1 MRSPVYDPGPIPTAI
16 APRPQI
22 ASPAALRSSST
33 APGNAA
39 PCDVTG
45 RVTDAATVPPAIR
58 ARLAIGVE
66 VSSPRTGPVA
76 AACSSS
82 RLTLHNTRDVIENYE
97 RHQCHQQEQ
106 SHLEHRLTVTKFERL
121 ALYALEDEEQQVSS
135 VEQRH
140 RQQIYDAEF
149 EAQHHGKH
157 REVRESPMRL
167 LPGQLR
173 DHDWSAQCVA
183 HRSTAAED
191 TGDPDHH
198 LDGHLDR
205 GCSRC
210 FHRAERTVSLGDLV
224 AARLHSYYPGGCVGA
239 INGLLV
245 EPGRLDDNRAARGP
259 AVLRPINFQLDRRA
273 VSRLHRLREI
283 GPAFHRQAVYREN
296 AVAGAK
302 SGLFRREILRGLADN
317 RQQLRHPGH
326 ENQREQKR
334 REDNIRQRPC
344 QHYQNALAQR
354 LSRER
359 TLAVRLD
366 Q

>member
-45 RVTDAATVPPAIR
+45 RAIDAATLPPAIR

-167 LPGQLR
+167 LPGHLR
-173 DHDWSAQCVA
+173 DHDWSAERLA
-183 HRSTAAED
+183 HRRAAGED
-191 TGDPDHH
+191 AGDSDHH
-198 LDGHLDR
+198 LDAHFDR
-205 GCSRC
+205 GLARL
-210 FHRAERTVSLGDLV
+210 FHRAQQTVPLGRLV
-224 AARLHSYYPGGCVGA
+224 AARLHADNPGRRVGA
-239 INGLLV
+239 VNGLLV
-245 EPGRLDDNRAARGP
+245 EPGRLDHNRRVLTRAT
-259 AVLRPINFQLDRRA
+259 LRPADFKRDRGAVARLDR
-273 VSRLHRLREI
+273 
-283 GPAFHRQAVYREN
+283 P
-296 AVAGAK
+296 
-302 SGLFRREILRGLADN
+302 
-317 RQQLRHPGH
+317 
-326 ENQREQKR
+326 
-334 REDNIRQRPC
+334 
-344 QHYQNALAQR
+344 
-354 LSRER
+354 
-359 TLAVRLD
+359 
-366 Q
+366 